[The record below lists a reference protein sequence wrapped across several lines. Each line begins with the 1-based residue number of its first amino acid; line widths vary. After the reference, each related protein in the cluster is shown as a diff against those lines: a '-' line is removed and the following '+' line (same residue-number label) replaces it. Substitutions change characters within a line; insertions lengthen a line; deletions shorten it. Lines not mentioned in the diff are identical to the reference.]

1 MVRNLFINKFI
12 KTLNQNII
20 NKIKSIITM
29 KKLFIL
35 LLFVSL
41 STIIFSQQKEYYVG
55 GIDLSGG
62 DTLKFG
68 MGKDTAIATV
78 LKKIVHKDEY
88 CPIDDT
94 IVFDNVVVDNESYN
108 IVDCYFGDGKLY
120 KIIMKRYVGA
130 EYINQIPEMK
140 FNPEIQKEL
149 MDGEKFIVQQIFVDT
164 KSKYNY

>member
-1 MVRNLFINKFI
+1 MVFFAASVTVAFAEVEKQEQNLFK
-12 KTLNQNII
+12 II
-20 NKIKSIITM
+20 N
-29 KKLFIL
+29 
-35 LLFVSL
+35 
-41 STIIFSQQKEYYVG
+41 STIKPGTVKE
-55 GIDLSGG
+55 
-62 DTLKFG
+62 
-68 MGKDTAIATV
+68 
-78 LKKIVHKDEY
+78 KIVHKDEY